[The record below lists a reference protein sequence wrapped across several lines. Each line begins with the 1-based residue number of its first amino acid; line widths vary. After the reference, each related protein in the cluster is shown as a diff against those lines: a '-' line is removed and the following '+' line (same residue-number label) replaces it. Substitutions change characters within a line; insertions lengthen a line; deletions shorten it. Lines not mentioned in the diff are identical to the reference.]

1 MLFRRQQNYRYIP
14 LEILPKSH
22 SPYNIHYAI
31 ELQKNAVDLT
41 KKRTDSS
48 MNEVLPPPLLRDSMR
63 FQMIGRITNTP
74 CGSCD
79 K

>member
-1 MLFRRQQNYRYIP
+1 MLFRQQNYRYIP

-31 ELQKNAVDLT
+31 ELQKNAVNLT
-41 KKRTDSS
+41 KPKMDSS

-63 FQMIGRITNTP
+63 FQMIGRIINTP